1 MSTLI
6 IGLSIILV
14 LFMLCVG
21 LFVSKR
27 KMFNNEKYVTIF
39 KDFASILLIP
49 LLTNVLSDNKLTPCQ
64 FDVYVVLIIVLIGL
78 YLVADWLFVPSEA
91 NLINKVVVNN
101 KPNSYSFVN
110 ILHIFEII
118 IAILFFWALIFIIP
132 IIMMILII
140 IRIFTGKKIH

>member
-14 LFMLCVG
+14 LFMIYVG
-21 LFVSKR
+21 LFISKR
-27 KMFNNEKYVTIF
+27 KMFSNEKYVTIF

-49 LLTNVLSDNKLTPCQ
+49 LLTNVLSDNKLTHCQ
-64 FDVYVVLIIVLIGL
+64 FDAYVVLIIVLIGL

>member
-1 MSTLI
+1 MNTLI
-6 IGLSIILV
+6 IVLSIILA
-14 LFMLCVG
+14 LFMIWVG
-21 LFVSKR
+21 LFASKR
-27 KMFNNEKYVTIF
+27 KMFSNEKYVTIF

-49 LLTNVLSDNKLTPCQ
+49 LLTNVLSDNKLTSCQ
-64 FDVYVVLIIVLIGL
+64 FDVYVVLIIVLMGL
-78 YLVADWLFVPSEA
+78 YLVADWLFVPSDA
-91 NLINKVVVNN
+91 NLINKVEVNN
-101 KPNSYSFVN
+101 KPNSYSIVN

>member
-1 MSTLI
+1 MRTLI

-14 LFMLCVG
+14 LFMIYVG
-21 LFVSKR
+21 LFASKR

-64 FDVYVVLIIVLIGL
+64 FDAYVVLIIVLIGL

>member
-1 MSTLI
+1 MRTLI

-64 FDVYVVLIIVLIGL
+64 FDAYVVLIIVLIGL

-91 NLINKVVVNN
+91 NLINKVEVNN
-101 KPNSYSFVN
+101 KPNSYSFAN

-118 IAILFFWALIFIIP
+118 ITILFFGALIFIIP
-132 IIMMILII
+132 IIMMSLII